1 MGVSRT
7 TAEVLADYQA
17 ADDIETADLAMIRE
31 LTVAAGDPW
40 SRSNPLHLTASAL
53 IVHPPTARVLLRW
66 HERMNGWLQ
75 IGGHGDPGETAPVD
89 VVLREGREESGLT
102 DLRLWPT
109 AELRHVV
116 VVPVPASDREPAHQH
131 ADLRF
136 VLATETPDD
145 ARPEKPTALLRWL
158 TMPEAL
164 DLVTEDNLRET
175 LSRVERLFVRA

>member
-1 MGVSRT
+1 MGVS
-7 TAEVLADYQA
+7 TAELLADYQA
-17 ADDIETADLAMIRE
+17 VDDTEAADLAMIRE
-31 LTVAAGDPW
+31 LTVAADDPW

-66 HERMNGWLQ
+66 HERMRGWLQ

-89 VVLREGREESGLT
+89 VVLREGEEESGLQ
-102 DLRLWPT
+102 DLRLWPDAT
-109 AELRHVV
+109 LRHVV

-136 VLATETPDD
+136 VLATETPGD
-145 ARPEKPTALLRWL
+145 ARPEKPTAPLRWL

-164 DLVTEDNLRET
+164 ALVTEDNLRET

>member
-7 TAEVLADYQA
+7 AAEVLADYQA
-17 ADDIETADLAMIRE
+17 VDDVEVADLAMLRE

-53 IVHPPTARVLLRW
+53 IVHPPSARVLLRW
-66 HERMNGWLQ
+66 HERMNGWLHV
-75 IGGHGDPGETAPVD
+75 GGHGDPGETLPVD

-102 DLRLWPT
+102 DLRPWPD

-116 VVPVPASDREPAHQH
+116 VVSVPASDREAAHRH

-136 VLATETPDD
+136 VLATGTPEA
-145 ARPEKPTALLRWL
+145 ARPERPTAPLRWL
-158 TMPEAL
+158 TMPEAF